1 MDEATLTSKSQLTLP
16 KAVRDSLGV
25 GPGDKVRFVPSLSG
39 FRIVAMTGD
48 VRNVR
53 GLFKGRNMAPVSI
66 AEMDSGI
73 TQAVQ
78 QRQGNSSGMVL
89 LR

>member
-1 MDEATLTSKSQLTLP
+1 
-16 KAVRDSLGV
+16 
-25 GPGDKVRFVPSLSG
+25 
-39 FRIVAMTGD
+39 MTGD

-78 QRQGNSSGMVL
+78 QRQGHSSGMVL